1 MRQSPFNLKA
11 QKDESFHSVNDNPII
26 MDSPVSIIMAKER
39 TCMEIQLVRHAT
51 LRVTYANRTLLVDPM
66 LSRAGEL
73 AATPNTPNQR
83 PNPLV
88 ELPVPAESVIAGIDA
103 VLVTHIHRDH
113 FDQAAA
119 DLLPKEIPVFCQP
132 QDRERLT
139 ECGFLNVTPV
149 ADEIV
154 WEGIRLGRT
163 GGRHGTGDI
172 GEKMGPVSGF
182 VLRAEGEPCLYLA
195 GDTIWCEEVERAAAD
210 HRPEVAVVFAG
221 AAQFVT
227 GGPITMTAE
236 DVVCLAGACP
246 SARIVVAHMEAWNH
260 CLLSRSELR
269 AHLRE
274 RELDGRVLVPE
285 DGEVMRFD
293 KTLP

>member
-1 MRQSPFNLKA
+1 
-11 QKDESFHSVNDNPII
+11 
-26 MDSPVSIIMAKER
+26 
-39 TCMEIQLVRHAT
+39 MEIQLVRHAT

-73 AATPNTPNQR
+73 PATPDTPNQR

-88 ELPVPAESVIAGIDA
+88 DLPVTAERVIAGIDA
-103 VLVTHIHRDH
+103 VLVTHTHRDH

-119 DLLPKEIPVFCQP
+119 EALPKEIPVFCQP
-132 QDRERLT
+132 QDRDRLAA
-139 ECGFLNVTPV
+139 CGFSNVTPV
-149 ADEIV
+149 ADESV
-154 WEGIRLGRT
+154 WEGMRLVRT

-172 GEKMGPVSGF
+172 GAKMGPVSGF

-195 GDTIWCEEVERAAAD
+195 GDTIWCEEVERAAAV

-227 GGPITMTAE
+227 GDPITMTAE
-236 DVVCLAGACP
+236 DVVRLAAACP

-260 CLLSRSELR
+260 CLLSRAELR

-274 RELDGRVLVPE
+274 RKLDGRVLVPE
-285 DGEVMRFD
+285 DGEAIRF
-293 KTLP
+293 